1 MKKRLLWTAVAAVIL
16 AIAAMGISGNYMLD
30 YSLSPAPE
38 RADTAL
44 YYAQLYEQYPAT
56 RPWVDS
62 LRRIGALRD
71 TFVTMPTG
79 ERHHALY
86 VINGGQRTAVVLHGW
101 RRCGID
107 VLFLAQMYEHDMGYN
122 VVVPDLH
129 AHGLSEGDAIGMGWH
144 DRLDV
149 LHWMDIFHTDTMVVH
164 GISMGGATTMMVAGE
179 APPKEVKQLY
189 FVDDCGYTDVW
200 EEFEGELDKQF
211 GLPPFPVMYVAN
223 LLCLWRFGWRF
234 DEASPIHQISHATA
248 PMMFIHGDT
257 DDFVPTEMVH
267 RLYAAKPEPKTL
279 WMTKNTSHAESY
291 KNHEKEYTQR
301 IRAFLK

>member
-86 VINGGQRTAVVLHGW
+86 VRNGGQRTAVVLHGW

-179 APPKEVKQLY
+179 APPKEVKHLY

-223 LLCLWRFGWRF
+223 LLCQWRFGWRF

-291 KNHEKEYTQR
+291 KNHEKEYTQH

>member
-86 VINGGQRTAVVLHGW
+86 VRNGGQRTAVVLHGW

-223 LLCLWRFGWRF
+223 LLCQWRFGWRF